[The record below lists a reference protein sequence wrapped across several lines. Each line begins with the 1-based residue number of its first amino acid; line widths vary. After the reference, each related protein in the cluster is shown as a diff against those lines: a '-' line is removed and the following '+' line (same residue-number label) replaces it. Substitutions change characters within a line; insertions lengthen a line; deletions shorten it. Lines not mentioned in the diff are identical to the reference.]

1 MRLMILLAALF
12 LGAACTSETATVQA
26 PAADPAAA
34 PAPAE
39 KPAEVAPSAQAQ
51 GGKVQEVVPVN
62 AEAKAEGHEGC
73 GAHEGVAEGGHG
85 EMKEGEAAVA
95 PSAEVKHLGAAFT
108 QNEHVPLGKVLEAPE
123 AFQDKTVK
131 VSGKISSVCKKKGCW
146 FVVQDAQK
154 PDQSVRI
161 TMKDYGFFVPL
172 DSAGKEAVIEG
183 QFSLKVLAEK
193 ERKHLAEDEGKD
205 ASKVT
210 GDVKEF
216 SLVATAI
223 DLK

>member
-1 MRLMILLAALF
+1 MCSSDL
-12 LGAACTSETATVQA
+12 
-26 PAADPAAA
+26 
-34 PAPAE
+34 
-39 KPAEVAPSAQAQ
+39 
-51 GGKVQEVVPVN
+51 
-62 AEAKAEGHEGC
+62 
-73 GAHEGVAEGGHG
+73 
-85 EMKEGEAAVA
+85 
-95 PSAEVKHLGAAFT
+95 
-108 QNEHVPLGKVLEAPE
+108 
-123 AFQDKTVK
+123 VK